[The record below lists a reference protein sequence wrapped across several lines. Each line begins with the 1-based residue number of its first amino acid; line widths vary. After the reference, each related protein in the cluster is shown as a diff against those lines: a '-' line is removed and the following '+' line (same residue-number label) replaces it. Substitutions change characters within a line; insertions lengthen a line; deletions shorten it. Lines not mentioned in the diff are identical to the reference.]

1 MQPIVF
7 QTLWNI
13 SARLEKEVEIKALCG
28 MLRSECVA
36 IIQIIFHVRFD
47 PGGPGVVVVVVSLQC
62 DQSGRFLKVHEK
74 KILWK
79 LAQKFGGFSSLNLC
93 ITFEV

>member
-7 QTLWNI
+7 QTLRNI

-62 DQSGRFLKVHEK
+62 DQSGRFLKVHANK
-74 KILWK
+74 FSLKI
-79 LAQKFGGFSSLNLC
+79 SSKIWCLY
-93 ITFEV
+93 